1 MRKYDFTVR
10 LAAGLVFAAIGLAGC
25 QPKTETAD
33 TELKTTRLAELAKPA
48 TVLIVSSY
56 DAQVQVPNVTIPADR
71 QQLLQEKLRQKI
83 YNGEL
88 NANDQQALVNAA
100 VQELLVNWPQY
111 FVSTGVYRTVN
122 ANVTAVGSGFFVTP
136 DGYLVTNAHVVATE
150 GDELKQGLVEN
161 ALTQLI
167 DQDVRDFA
175 SELGNPD
182 EQTLQL
188 LRKACVEFYVSTMRL
203 GNVERTVDVQLGV
216 GVPGVANTQKGM
228 RAEVIPGAMGTPIPG
243 KDVAILK
250 IQGSD
255 FPTLALG
262 DDKALAV
269 GDKIFPLGF
278 PADATFFPAFD
289 PASINESSLTAGLVS
304 ARKQM
309 KEGWEVIQT
318 DAAIRGGNSGG
329 PVLDTKG
336 HVIGLATFGL
346 VDRKTG
352 GDAVGVNFVVPM
364 SVVNEFLTRANVKPS
379 ESKITQLYREALGLM
394 DRHHYKAAKE
404 KLAQIEA
411 LKPGQ
416 PWAET
421 ARRTTEKAIMDGKD
435 QTPGL
440 PIIPIAIGGGVLLLV
455 VIGLAFVMGRKGG
468 SSLPPAGQPPQIPPQ
483 AGPPPQLGG

>member
-33 TELKTTRLAELAKPA
+33 AELKTTRLAELAKPA

-88 NANDQQALVNAA
+88 NSSDQQALVNAA
-100 VQELLVNWPQY
+100 IQELLVNWPQY

-250 IQGSD
+250 IQGTD
-255 FPTLALG
+255 FPTLRIG
-262 DDKALAV
+262 DDKALSV

-329 PVLDTKG
+329 PVLDAKG
-336 HVIGLATFGL
+336 NVIGLATFGL

-352 GDAVGVNFVVPM
+352 GDAVGANFVVPM
-364 SVVNEFLTRANVKPS
+364 TIVNEFLTRANVKPA
-379 ESKITQLYREALGLM
+379 ESKITQLYRDALGLM
-394 DRHHYKAAKE
+394 DQHHYKAAKE
-404 KLAQIEA
+404 KFAQIEA

-468 SSLPPAGQPPQIPPQ
+468 SPLPPAGQPPQIPPQ